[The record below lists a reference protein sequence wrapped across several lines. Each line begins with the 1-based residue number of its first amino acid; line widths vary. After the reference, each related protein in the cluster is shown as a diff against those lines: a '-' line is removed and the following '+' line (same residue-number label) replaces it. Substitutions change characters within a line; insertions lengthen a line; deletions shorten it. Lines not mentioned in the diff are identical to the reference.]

1 MLRSAAVRPIASST
15 EQQIVASIERLYP
28 RLFRFARFCLE
39 PDEAE
44 DATASALERIWR
56 MRGRYRPERGS
67 IDGWLYTVGVNAI
80 RDEAR
85 RVRRRPRTVA
95 LDDLELG
102 GAPATQLGQLGD
114 VREAMA
120 RLSSL
125 DAELIALRFALELS
139 NDEIGRVVGRST
151 GATATALHRA
161 LRRLRRLLEEDSNHD
176 RR

>member
-1 MLRSAAVRPIASST
+1 MLRSAAVSHMATST
-15 EQQIVASIERLYP
+15 EQEMVASIERLYP

-39 PDEAE
+39 PEEAE

-67 IDGWLYTVGVNAI
+67 IDGWLYAVGANAI

-95 LDDLELG
+95 LDDLELAS
-102 GAPATQLGQLGD
+102 APAAEPGQVRD
-114 VREAMA
+114 VREAMG
-120 RLSSL
+120 RLSSP
-125 DAELIALRFALELS
+125 DAELIALRFALDLS
-139 NDEIGRVVGRST
+139 NEEIGRVVGRST

-161 LRRLRRLLEEDSNHD
+161 LRRLRRLLEEDSKHD